1 MSPSSVSGPSSSK
14 ERLDR
19 RVLLA
24 LAVGLL
30 VSLAVAVVALRPS
43 TSLALRAATWRQ
55 LGPQPIDNFSRSTGR
70 IAGIAASATNP
81 RRYYA
86 AGAGGGV
93 WRTTNA
99 GVRWISVGD
108 DLPILA
114 IGAIAVDPHNDRV
127 VYAGSGEANYAFHSN
142 YGLGMFKTRNGGRT
156 WEVLGADRFSGRTFS
171 RIAVSTENSDVVLA
185 AVARAGGTFPAREA
199 TKGHPRRNGPR
210 GIFRSQNGG
219 RSWKRLRGGLPN
231 QAASDIVIDLAN
243 NHRLFAAIGEIFG
256 HPRNGVYRSTDG
268 GESWRRLRGGL
279 PDTSVGRIS
288 IAIAPSDSSRV
299 YALIAR
305 PANKGSNGGFSP
317 GGASTLGVYRSDDGG
332 STWTLRHPG
341 NLQSDGGYYY
351 NAIAVQPT
359 DPDTFY
365 IGGLPLLRSTDGG
378 ASYLDVTPPHVD
390 IHGIG
395 FDASGRLLVAD
406 DGGVHRSSD
415 RGIGW
420 QVLNNRLGTIQFYPG
435 LSLHP
440 DDPEIVLAGTQDNGS
455 NKRASGGTWTSVF
468 GGDGG
473 YTAIDQTNP
482 NNVFVEFQGTG
493 NLFRSSNGGLGFVAA
508 SAGISAGDRNCFLPP
523 FQIDPNNASRM
534 LYATH
539 RIYESTNQ
547 GLSWQPI
554 SGDLTSGAPWAIR
567 ALVIAPSNSST
578 VYAATNDGRVQVS
591 SDGGRTWHLALS
603 GLRGWPRVTREL
615 AVDPLDDRTVYLAV
629 NRFGVDQIRVSR
641 DRGLT
646 WSSIDGDL
654 PDRPAPAVA
663 VHNDGMRRLL
673 FLGTDAGVYLS
684 DNEGG
689 SWSRYGLGLPN
700 APVHDL
706 VVDAERARLVVTTL
720 GRGAWTIALP

>member
-1 MSPSSVSGPSSSK
+1 M
-14 ERLDR
+14 
-19 RVLLA
+19 
-24 LAVGLL
+24 
-30 VSLAVAVVALRPS
+30 
-43 TSLALRAATWRQ
+43 
-55 LGPQPIDNFSRSTGR
+55 
-70 IAGIAASATNP
+70 
-81 RRYYA
+81 
-86 AGAGGGV
+86 

-127 VYAGSGEANYAFHSN
+127 VYAGSGEATTPSTATTAWVCSRLVTVAEPGRSWEPIVF
-142 YGLGMFKTRNGGRT
+142 LGGPFRALRFRPRT
-156 WEVLGADRFSGRTFS
+156 ATSFSLPWHVLWHFPSARGHQGASTPQRAARDLP
-171 RIAVSTENSDVVLA
+171 IAEW
-185 AVARAGGTFPAREA
+185 
-199 TKGHPRRNGPR
+199 
-210 GIFRSQNGG
+210 G

-231 QAASDIVIDLAN
+231 QAASDIVIDPAN

-591 SDGGRTWHLALS
+591 SDGGRT
-603 GLRGWPRVTREL
+603 
-615 AVDPLDDRTVYLAV
+615 
-629 NRFGVDQIRVSR
+629 
-641 DRGLT
+641 
-646 WSSIDGDL
+646 
-654 PDRPAPAVA
+654 
-663 VHNDGMRRLL
+663 
-673 FLGTDAGVYLS
+673 
-684 DNEGG
+684 
-689 SWSRYGLGLPN
+689 
-700 APVHDL
+700 
-706 VVDAERARLVVTTL
+706 
-720 GRGAWTIALP
+720 